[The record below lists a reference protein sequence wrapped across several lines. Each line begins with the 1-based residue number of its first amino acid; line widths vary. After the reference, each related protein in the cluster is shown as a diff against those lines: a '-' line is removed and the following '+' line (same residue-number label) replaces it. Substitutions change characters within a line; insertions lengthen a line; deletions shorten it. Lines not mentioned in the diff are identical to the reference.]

1 MSFDNK
7 KLLIM
12 DGAMGTELMRRGIE
26 LPLPLWSSM
35 ANIEEYDQ
43 VATIHKEYIESGCNV
58 ITTNTFRTTPRTFMK
73 AGYSDDDAFKL
84 SKKSFKMAVKAAN
97 KARVVALQFPV
108 SIAHLGSNLFRLDLS
123 FL

>member
-1 MSFDNK
+1 MNFNNK
-7 KLLIM
+7 KPLIM

-35 ANIEEYDQ
+35 ANIEEYDH

-73 AGYSDDDAFKL
+73 AGYTDADALKL
-84 SKKSFKMAVKAAN
+84 SKKS
-97 KARVVALQFPV
+97 
-108 SIAHLGSNLFRLDLS
+108 SSHLTV
-123 FL
+123 